1 MHSNLD
7 QEQDAIVRVASHPR
21 RDWGLAVARV
31 NPAGHEA
38 VRHSLLHPPVDPA
51 ATLGRLDVLST
62 EILAEICLEL
72 DIASLFSFRHVNK
85 RASQVVHGLPSYQL
99 LVEHAL
105 DAWCVVLRTGLALY
119 YTLPYLTA
127 ALHTENCR
135 LCGSFGGYVFVP
147 ALIRCCQTCMTSSPK
162 LRVITE
168 ADLKNYFP
176 NKSLSQVA
184 RTVPVLRTLPAKYP
198 RHWKAQQ
205 QTKHVLSE
213 QQVLRKCQPEGPY
226 HSRIVGEEAPLVR
239 EMATTGMPY
248 VDKATGRADDG
259 VCCSGCP
266 VRFEAAFKKGD
277 KEQVGKDMH
286 FLEKAYSE
294 RGFLDHFN
302 LCDEAQKL
310 WESSEGGT
318 RSVYLPISV
327 LLTEK
332 AMMRY
337 DLL

>member
-1 MHSNLD
+1 MNSNLD

-51 ATLGRLDVLST
+51 ATLGRLDVLPT
-62 EILAEICLEL
+62 EILTEICLEL

-99 LVEHAL
+99 LIEHAL

-127 ALHTENCR
+127 ALLTENCR

-168 ADLKNYFP
+168 ADLKSYSPTNPSRGWQGKCQCCGRYRRNTLDTGKLSSKP
-176 NKSLSQVA
+176 STSSPSSKSCANANPKGHTALESSAKKRPWYAKWRRLVC
-184 RTVPVLRTLPAKYP
+184 RMLIKLPAGPTTVYV
-198 RHWKAQQ
+198 AQAATFGLRQ
-205 QTKHVLSE
+205 H
-213 QQVLRKCQPEGPY
+213 LRKAIKSKLGKTCTSSKRLTLREASLTISSSAMRLKNCGNQAK
-226 HSRIVGEEAPLVR
+226 GEPVQFICR
-239 EMATTGMPY
+239 
-248 VDKATGRADDG
+248 
-259 VCCSGCP
+259 CP
-266 VRFEAAFKKGD
+266 F
-277 KEQVGKDMH
+277 
-286 FLEKAYSE
+286 
-294 RGFLDHFN
+294 
-302 LCDEAQKL
+302 C
-310 WESSEGGT
+310 
-318 RSVYLPISV
+318 
-327 LLTEK
+327 
-332 AMMRY
+332 
-337 DLL
+337 